1 MSCSVAYC
9 LAMSTLALE
18 KLPKTFASLVREGKT
33 VHLTD
38 KGKVVATVAP
48 KAKAPPRVRKP
59 KMTFT
64 EFARKYL
71 DEIPARPDLDTVAFL
86 RAERDRA

>member
-1 MSCSVAYC
+1 
-9 LAMSTLALE
+9 MSTLALE
-18 KLPKTFASLVREGKT
+18 TLPKTFASLVREGKT
-33 VHLTD
+33 VRLTD

-48 KAKAPPRVRKP
+48 KAKTPHGVRKP

-71 DEIPARPDLDTVAFL
+71 DTAPERPDLDTVAFL
-86 RAERDRA
+86 RAERDRP

>member
-1 MSCSVAYC
+1 MSAAVAYC
-9 LAMSTLALE
+9 PLMSTLALE

-33 VHLTD
+33 VRLTD

-48 KAKAPPRVRKP
+48 KPKARPRVRKP
-59 KMTFT
+59 KMTFA
-64 EFARKYL
+64 EFSRKYL
-71 DEIPARPDLDTVAFL
+71 DAGPERPDLDTVAFL